1 MKNAFQRLIGVLLL
15 IGALVGLFF
24 SIYGLV
30 ALRQSKAAVKEQ
42 LTTDAALVSEALRTT
57 FEGLQVIAS
66 TLSGARSNLALI
78 QESTRKLATALQ
90 ETGPTMRTTTDLIG
104 KDMPDVIANT
114 RRSLAAAE
122 DSARLVDDTLR
133 VISAIPLI
141 GARYKPEVPL
151 QTSIAQVSE
160 SLKGLPASFQVISKG
175 LDTTTANMNTIQL
188 SVAALGDEYDK
199 IDASLTEAQDVNA
212 RYQKIV
218 GNLLPQADQIGQRMA
233 AWVDNAYRIAALVLV
248 WVILTQI
255 AIFAQAVDW
264 LTKRESGG

>member
-1 MKNAFQRLIGVLLL
+1 MKIVFYRVTGVLLL
-15 IGALVGLFF
+15 IGALVGGFF
-24 SIYGLV
+24 SIFGLV
-30 ALRQSKAAVKEQ
+30 TLIQSKPAVKEQ
-42 LTTDAALVSEALRTT
+42 LTTDAALVSQALHTT
-57 FEGLQVIAS
+57 AEGLQGIAT

-78 QESTRKLATALQ
+78 QESTRKLATALE

-104 KDMPDVIANT
+104 KDLPDVIANT
-114 RRSLAAAE
+114 RRSLNAAE

-141 GARYKPEVPL
+141 GARYKPDVPL

-175 LDTTTANMNTIQL
+175 LDTATANMNTIQL

-199 IDASLTEAQDVNA
+199 IDAGLSEAQDVNG

-218 GNLLPQADQIGQRMA
+218 GDLLPQADRIEQRA
-233 AWVDNAYRIAALVLV
+233 GAWVDNTYRIATLVLL
-248 WVILTQI
+248 WLILTQI
-255 AIFAQAVDW
+255 AIFAQGVDW
-264 LTKRESGG
+264 LMKRE